1 MMCSFW
7 DFFEFHKHNIA
18 ETVHS
23 KCYMTEESIKA
34 NLKKYFTHKSPL
46 LEARLY
52 HILAD
57 GKLNKRIYMID
68 FIEKFYRPLF
78 EEPPLVMANFMF
90 RILDF
95 DGDGYLHASD
105 LVQAQSYCD
114 ELSEFGDE
122 ITKLSDYYIKIYLES
137 RSKIKIADR
146 INLHRYKDLLD

>member
-1 MMCSFW
+1 
-7 DFFEFHKHNIA
+7 
-18 ETVHS
+18 
-23 KCYMTEESIKA
+23 
-34 NLKKYFTHKSPL
+34 
-46 LEARLY
+46 
-52 HILAD
+52 
-57 GKLNKRIYMID
+57 
-68 FIEKFYRPLF
+68 
-78 EEPPLVMANFMF
+78 MANFMF